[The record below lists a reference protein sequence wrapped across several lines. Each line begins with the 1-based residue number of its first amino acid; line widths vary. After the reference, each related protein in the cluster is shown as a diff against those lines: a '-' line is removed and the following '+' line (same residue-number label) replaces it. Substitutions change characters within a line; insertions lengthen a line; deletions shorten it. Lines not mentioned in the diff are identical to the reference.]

1 MTDKPLSDDELQ
13 AQYDNRAA
21 VPEHPTLM
29 AAWKAQAQAAR
40 AAHPPTLIRY
50 GPGEREVMDLFE
62 AGPDAP
68 IALFIH
74 GGYWQALDKDW
85 FSGVA
90 PAMLANGVSL
100 AVASYDLC
108 PTVRLARIVGQMR
121 EAAGVL
127 RERTGKRPMVFG
139 HSAGGHLAAC
149 LLSEGRASAAVAIS
163 GLFDLEP
170 LVPTSI
176 NAALGLDRLEA
187 RALSPIHWP
196 APNGG
201 APGGTILDC
210 VVGAEETAEFVRQSR
225 DMAAAW
231 AAKGAD
237 ARFEALP
244 GLNHFTVLS
253 PLTDRGSP
261 LVRRIV
267 DLAKS

>member
-1 MTDKPLSDDELQ
+1 MTDKPLSDEELQ

-21 VPEHPTLM
+21 VPEHPALM
-29 AAWKAQAQAAR
+29 AAWKADAEAAR
-40 AAHPPTLIRY
+40 AAHPPTLVRY
-50 GPGEREVMDLFE
+50 GTGEREVMDLFD
-62 AGPDAP
+62 AGPEAP

-85 FSGVA
+85 FSGIA
-90 PAMLANGVSL
+90 PALVANGVSL

-108 PTVRLARIVGQMR
+108 PGVRLGRIVTQMR
-121 EAAGVL
+121 EAAALL
-127 RERTGKRPMVFG
+127 RQRMGSRPMVFG

-149 LLSEGRASAAVAIS
+149 LLSEGRASAAIAIS
-163 GLFDLEP
+163 GVFDLEP

-176 NAALGLDRLEA
+176 NAALGLERMEA

-201 APGGTILDC
+201 APGGTVLDC
-210 VVGAEETAEFVRQSR
+210 IVGAGETAEFVRQSR
-225 DMAAAW
+225 DMATSWRAR
-231 AAKGAD
+231 GAET
-237 ARFEALP
+237 RFEALP

-253 PLTDRGSP
+253 PLTDPQSP

-267 DLAKS
+267 ELATA